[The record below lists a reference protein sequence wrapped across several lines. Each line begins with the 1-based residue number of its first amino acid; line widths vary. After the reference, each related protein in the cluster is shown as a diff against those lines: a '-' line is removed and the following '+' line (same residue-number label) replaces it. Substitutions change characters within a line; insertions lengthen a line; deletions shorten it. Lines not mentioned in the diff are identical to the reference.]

1 MGASCISGFDGENVL
16 SITVYVM
23 RDGEKIKRFTN
34 VNSLEIVYAGNDIPT
49 INVAVTSA
57 LAPYLMRKCEL
68 KIEAYGETVDVEVTG
83 ADLDINSGIV
93 SVTCTQLFNEWEKE
107 TIPVN
112 IAKKNTSVKSLLTL
126 DEFVYKRDPWT
137 IVFDNSDEL
146 NQKFEYEFS
155 RESKPEALDKAINM
169 TTSVMKRIPRNSFR
183 VLEVGKFGE
192 KKNFRIT
199 RLNTTAVSM
208 SMDGSNIKN
217 MVVPISDKSD
227 GGASS
232 LTLRDLLV
240 QKSSVVQDAFPIID
254 TGFQVNT
261 QAMNIG
267 YDFPQYAPN
276 HKNEFAVIDTYG
288 LEAEDGVI
296 YEGTFTANDLQPIQ
310 EDGKK
315 IKNADRIKATETLY
329 NTVVRLLKNSRRQL
343 SFTVSMDDFPCDVN
357 VLDKVQFAL
366 NDCYPNYSACM
377 TEFERN
383 VYASDEWFWVTEI
396 HMVATDCGWTY
407 EVTLAK
413 DLSSILGSRVN

>member
-1 MGASCISGFDGENVL
+1 
-16 SITVYVM
+16 M
-23 RDGEKIKRFTN
+23 RDGEKIDEFTS
-34 VNSLEIVYAGNDIPT
+34 VDTLEITYSGNDIPT
-49 INVAVTSA
+49 INVAVDSRI
-57 LAPYLMRKCEL
+57 APYLMRKCEL
-68 KIEAYGETVDVEVTG
+68 HIEGHGEIIDVEVTG
-83 ADLDINSGIV
+83 ADLNIGDGSI

-112 IAKKNTSVKSLLTL
+112 IAKKNTSVKTLLQ
-126 DEFVYKRDPWT
+126 DKEFVYKRHPWT
-137 IVFDNSDEL
+137 IIFDTSSEL

-169 TTSVMKRIPRNSFR
+169 TTDIMKRIPRNSFR
-183 VLEVGKFGE
+183 VLEVGKFGQ
-192 KKNFRIT
+192 KKEFRVT
-199 RLNTTAVSM
+199 SLNATSVSM
-208 SMDGSNIKN
+208 STDGANIKN
-217 MVVPISDKSD
+217 MVVPIADKSD

-232 LTLRDLLV
+232 LTLRDLIT
-240 QKSSVVQDAFPIID
+240 QDSSIVLDDFPIID

-261 QAMNIG
+261 QAMDIG

-288 LEAEDGVI
+288 LEVEDGVI
-296 YEGTFTANDLQPIQ
+296 YEGTFSANDLQPIQ

-315 IKNADRIKATETLY
+315 ITNADRIKATETLY

-343 SFTVSMDDFPCDVN
+343 SFTVSLDYFPDDIN
-357 VLDKVQFAL
+357 VLDKIQFAIA
-366 NDCYPNYSACM
+366 DCVPNYSACM

-413 DLSSILGSRVN
+413 DLASILGNRVN

>member
-1 MGASCISGFDGENVL
+1 
-16 SITVYVM
+16 M
-23 RDGEKIKRFTN
+23 RDGEKIDEFTS
-34 VNSLEIVYAGNDIPT
+34 VDTLEITYSGNDVPT
-49 INVAVTSA
+49 INIA
-57 LAPYLMRKCEL
+57 LDSKIAPYLMRKCEL
-68 KIEAYGETVDVEVTG
+68 HIEAHGEIIDVEVTG
-83 ADLDINSGIV
+83 ADLNIGDGSI

-112 IAKKNTSVKSLLTL
+112 ISKKNTSVKTLLQ
-126 DEFVYKRDPWT
+126 DKEFVYKRHPWT
-137 IVFDNSDEL
+137 IIFDTSSEL

-169 TTSVMKRIPRNSFR
+169 TTDIMKRIPRNSFR
-183 VLEVGKFGE
+183 VLEVGKFGQ
-192 KKNFRIT
+192 KKEFRVT
-199 RLNTTAVSM
+199 SLNATSVSM
-208 SMDGSNIKN
+208 STDGANIKN
-217 MVVPISDKSD
+217 MVVPIADKSD

-232 LTLRDLLV
+232 LTLRDLIT
-240 QKSSVVQDAFPIID
+240 QDSSVVLDDFPIID

-261 QAMNIG
+261 QAMDIG

-288 LEAEDGVI
+288 LEVEDGVI
-296 YEGTFTANDLQPIQ
+296 YEGTFSANDLQPIQ

-315 IKNADRIKATETLY
+315 ITNADRIKATETLY

-343 SFTVSMDDFPCDVN
+343 TFTVGLDYFPDDIN
-357 VLDKVQFAL
+357 VLDKIQFAIA
-366 NDCYPNYSACM
+366 DCVPNYSACM

-413 DLSSILGSRVN
+413 DLASILGNRVN

>member
-1 MGASCISGFDGENVL
+1 
-16 SITVYVM
+16 M
-23 RDGEKIKRFTN
+23 RDGEKIDEFTS
-34 VNSLEIVYAGNDIPT
+34 VDTLEITYSGNDIPT
-49 INVAVTSA
+49 INVAVDSRI
-57 LAPYLMRKCEL
+57 APYLMRKCEL
-68 KIEAYGETVDVEVTG
+68 HIEGYGEIIDVEVTG
-83 ADLDINSGIV
+83 ADLNIGDGNI

-112 IAKKNTSVKSLLTL
+112 ISKKNTSVKTLLQ
-126 DEFVYKRDPWT
+126 DKEFVYKRNPWT
-137 IVFDNSDEL
+137 IIFDTSSEL

-155 RESKPEALDKAINM
+155 RESKPEALDKAISM
-169 TTSVMKRIPRNSFR
+169 TTDIMKRIPRNSFR
-183 VLEVGKFGE
+183 VLEVGKFGQ
-192 KKNFRIT
+192 KKEFRVT
-199 RLNTTAVSM
+199 SLNATSVSM
-208 SMDGSNIKN
+208 STDGANIKN
-217 MVVPISDKSD
+217 MVVPIADKSD

-232 LTLRDLLV
+232 LTLRDLIT
-240 QKSSVVQDAFPIID
+240 QDSSVVLDDFPIID

-261 QAMNIG
+261 QAMDIG

-288 LEAEDGVI
+288 LEVEDGVI
-296 YEGTFTANDLQPIQ
+296 YEGTFSANDLQPIQ

-315 IKNADRIKATETLY
+315 ITNADRIKATETLY

-343 SFTVSMDDFPCDVN
+343 SFTVGLDYFPDDIN
-357 VLDKVQFAL
+357 VLDKIQFAIA
-366 NDCYPNYSACM
+366 DCVPNYSACM

-413 DLSSILGSRVN
+413 DLASILGNRVN